1 MRFLTLTSLISATVS
16 ATPLAQWHGHGKPWG
31 NKHSAKAVYFLNDD
45 PSGSSIVSLHI
56 NSDGMVSDPVKTST
70 NGYGSIGVNLTGFP
84 NPSDP
89 LMSQVRR
96 RIVIDI

>member
-16 ATPLAQWHGHGKPWG
+16 ATPLAQWHGKPWG
-31 NKHSAKAVYFLNDD
+31 NKHSAKAAYFLDDD

-56 NSDGMVSDPVKTST
+56 NSDGMISDPVKTST
-70 NGYGSIGVNLTGFP
+70 NGYGAIGVNLTGFP
-84 NPSDP
+84 NTADA

-96 RIVIDI
+96 LMVINI